1 MTNLAATERIKR
13 KLDDALDNMR
23 GDLERVELLAA
34 ALCAFSRPVPNY
46 EPRFHH
52 LHRAELNVK
61 ELGKGVN
68 R

>member
-13 KLDDALDNMR
+13 DFDDALDNMR
-23 GDLERVELLAA
+23 GDLDRAELLAA
-34 ALCAFSRPVPNY
+34 ALSAFSRPVPDY

-52 LHRAELNVK
+52 LHRADLSVK
-61 ELGKGVN
+61 ELGKAVN